1 MGCARISLLRAA
13 SRALSGRSR
22 TRTGDLLG
30 ARSTASSVLR
40 ERPPCRRGRR
50 PCSQVAGEAV
60 MDAARPR
67 PEATPLAEPPGN
79 ELRVLSRRFRASP
92 RVEWQFTSSP
102 PILAATQRV
111 LRWTHAHCSRN
122 GRLRFSRLA
131 TLRRAF
137 GPGSPRD
144 LCRQSR
150 YWVARERGAYI
161 RDERFLFLEH
171 DLTQPLFLDEH
182 VDVVYHLAS
191 PASPIDYQR
200 FPCTRSRWA
209 PTARITCSASRS
221 SSVRASCSPRRA
233 QVHPQPETYWGM

>member
-1 MGCARISLLRAA
+1 
-13 SRALSGRSR
+13 
-22 TRTGDLLG
+22 
-30 ARSTASSVLR
+30 
-40 ERPPCRRGRR
+40 
-50 PCSQVAGEAV
+50 

-137 GPGSPRD
+137 GPASPRD

-161 RDERFLFLEH
+161 RDERLLFLDH

-191 PASPIDYQR
+191 PAGPIDYQR
-200 FPCTRSRWA
+200 LPLHTLKVGLLRHASH
-209 PTARITCSASRS
+209 AR
-221 SSVRASCSPRRA
+221 PREVQACALPARLDERGDP